1 MSSILGELA
10 HLVKQ
15 IHPFVKRL
23 KIYGVSVIKSAFST
37 TFQMFNVLTTL
48 FMEIQTSW

>member
-23 KIYGVSVIKSAFST
+23 KIHGASVIKSRFST
-37 TFQMFNVLTTL
+37 TFKMFNVLATF
-48 FMEIQTSW
+48 FMEIETSW